1 MSQNR
6 NNIFEDSSIFKEEN
20 NSVFEPQNE
29 SIFEEDSEGN
39 PSNNI
44 FAEDDLKAIFIAD
57 EDGDIDDNSIFEST
71 EESFDIEDLDDEDDW
86 DEDDWTLLEDLDN
99 DTNEESIFT
108 GNTIFEENSKEKEL
122 ELNLTNSLKEMLTH
136 LEKYLQE
143 TK

>member
-6 NNIFEDSSIFKEEN
+6 NNIFEDSSIFEEEN

-29 SIFEEDSEGN
+29 SIFEEDSEDN
-39 PSNNI
+39 SSNSI

-57 EDGDIDDNSIFEST
+57 EDGDIDDNSIFESM
-71 EESFDIEDLDDEDDW
+71 EESFNIEDLDDEDDYN
-86 DEDDWTLLEDLDN
+86 EDDWDLLEDLD
-99 DTNEESIFT
+99 DYDDEESIFSES
-108 GNTIFEENSKEKEL
+108 TIFEENSKEKEL